1 MYYYGILNLSRAGFL
16 LFILLKHS
24 DFTQRTRHA
33 EIMEF
38 ILVITLWANPKLRY
52 GRV

>member
-16 LFILLKHS
+16 LFILLFIKHS

-38 ILVITLWANPKLRY
+38 VITLWANPKLRY

>member
-24 DFTQRTRHA
+24 DLTQRTRHA

-38 ILVITLWANPKLRY
+38 VITLWANPKLRY